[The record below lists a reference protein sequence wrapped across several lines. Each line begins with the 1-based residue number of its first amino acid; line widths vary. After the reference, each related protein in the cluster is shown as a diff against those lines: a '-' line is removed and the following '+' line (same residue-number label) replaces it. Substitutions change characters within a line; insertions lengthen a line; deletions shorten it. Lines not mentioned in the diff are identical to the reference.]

1 MKNDNRI
8 HLIATFVAESIKD
21 DYTTKNTMK
30 YSLKFILAFLL
41 LMLSFS
47 MSGNAMN
54 FSTCILNGSSCQ
66 LSELSS
72 GSSNQRSSVKSQSV
86 SYDNVRSLSISDVE
100 LGLKLVTESNSTN
113 YRLRR
118 IIEINDSL
126 RDIMQKF
133 FLLRENSLVLGL
145 SKTFYSD
152 KDPHYSIICSD
163 YYVFALRRILI

>member
-1 MKNDNRI
+1 MK
-8 HLIATFVAESIKD
+8 LSP
-21 DYTTKNTMK
+21 
-30 YSLKFILAFLL
+30 KFILAFLL

-47 MSGNAMN
+47 VSGNTMN
-54 FSTCILNGSSCQ
+54 FSPRIFSDSSCQ

-72 GSSNQRSSVKSQSV
+72 DSRQRSSVDGQSV
-86 SYDNVRSLSISDVE
+86 SYDSVRSLSVSDVE
-100 LGLKLVTESNSTN
+100 LGLKLVSESNSNN

-126 RDIMQKF
+126 KDVMHKF
-133 FLLRENSLVLGL
+133 LVLRENSLVLDQ
-145 SKTFYSD
+145 SKSFYSD